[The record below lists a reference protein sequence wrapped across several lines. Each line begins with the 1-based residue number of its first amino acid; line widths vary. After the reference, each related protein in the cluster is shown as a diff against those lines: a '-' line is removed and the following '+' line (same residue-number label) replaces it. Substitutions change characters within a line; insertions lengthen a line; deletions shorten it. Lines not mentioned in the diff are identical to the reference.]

1 MCCGNSI
8 LQKGLPFFYLHKIF
22 YTLLSIATA
31 FVCVPPTSIPIR
43 TNRFIRHSSISF
55 LLSQSVRSYHTIRT

>member
-22 YTLLSIATA
+22 YTLYLID
-31 FVCVPPTSIPIR
+31 IR
-43 TNRFIRHSSISF
+43 YF
-55 LLSQSVRSYHTIRT
+55 

>member
-22 YTLLSIATA
+22 YTLKILEI
-31 FVCVPPTSIPIR
+31 FHTSNYIVKEE
-43 TNRFIRHSSISF
+43 TENEEVVFFIVIVILNILR
-55 LLSQSVRSYHTIRT
+55 L

>member
-22 YTLLSIATA
+22 YTLTAHLSINIIILFFYVLMFIFNDTTSRIYLAQHINRSKNC
-31 FVCVPPTSIPIR
+31 CV
-43 TNRFIRHSSISF
+43 FF
-55 LLSQSVRSYHTIRT
+55 

>member
-22 YTLLSIATA
+22 YTLMEI
-31 FVCVPPTSIPIR
+31 
-43 TNRFIRHSSISF
+43 
-55 LLSQSVRSYHTIRT
+55 

>member
-22 YTLLSIATA
+22 YTLTDGGNEIKNVLFDLIEYVESYLI
-31 FVCVPPTSIPIR
+31 
-43 TNRFIRHSSISF
+43 NNY
-55 LLSQSVRSYHTIRT
+55 SVKDIE